1 MYDAAFAAL
10 EILRSF
16 RNDPELHMSKL
27 MKNVFANAGLTLPS
41 YSQEDM
47 DETPVDQVIA
57 AATGEEDVLAE
68 DVATIEEEAEALED
82 ESLELDDADDAAE
95 ELEDVAVSLES
106 MIADGG
112 LDMRTYG
119 YVQSTATAILKRV
132 GLSHTA
138 TGLSQESFDTTEGRV
153 RAARLTM
160 EGFKETVSKMWEAIK
175 SGIDKVRT
183 FLKNLWVKLTSA
195 ATRLRKKAIALND
208 RVKSLGSIKA
218 TDRGEKL
225 SMPTS
230 VMKVLGKDA
239 TTGAA
244 VKGYAA
250 ELNTAT
256 TAVLDTYAKKLNGFI
271 KDSVVSGKAAEGADV
286 PVPDVNSAKLPRGP
300 KFEKASEDSFG
311 YVLKLGEKISLTKD
325 EKKGDVSSFS
335 LPDLG
340 NICGSV
346 RSAMETVERYERAWK
361 DTDTA
366 IQGMV
371 SKLDAQVKAAK
382 DDSDAAGKLK
392 DNLKAARKASTAASQ
407 APTKFAS
414 YACSVANGCLT
425 SVAWALGAYK

>member
-1 MYDAAFAAL
+1 
-10 EILRSF
+10 
-16 RNDPELHMSKL
+16 MSKL

-82 ESLELDDADDAAE
+82 ESLELDDADDAAD
-95 ELEDVAVSLES
+95 ELDDVAVSLES

-112 LDMRTYG
+112 LDIRTYG
-119 YVQSTATAILKRV
+119 YVQSTAAAILKRV
-132 GLSHTA
+132 GLAHTT

-153 RAARLTM
+153 RAAKLTM

-208 RVKSLGSIKA
+208 RVKSLTNA
-218 TDRGEKL
+218 TANARGDL
-225 SMPTS
+225 AMPTS

-239 TTGAA
+239 TTGAV
-244 VKGYAA
+244 VKGYASA
-250 ELNTAT
+250 LNTAT
-256 TAVLDTYAKKLNGFI
+256 TAVLDTYAKKLNSFI

-286 PVPDVNSAKLPRGP
+286 PVPSIDSAKLPRGP

-311 YVLKLGEKISLTKD
+311 YVLKLGDKASLSKE
-325 EKKGDVSSFS
+325 EKKGRVDSFGKS
-335 LPDLG
+335 DLAT
-340 NICGSV
+340 ICTTV
-346 RSAMETVERYERAWK
+346 VSAMETVERYERAWK

-414 YACSVANGCLT
+414 YACTVANGCLT
-425 SVAWALGAYK
+425 AVAWALGAYK

>member
-1 MYDAAFAAL
+1 
-10 EILRSF
+10 
-16 RNDPELHMSKL
+16 MSKL

-47 DETPVDQVIA
+47 AETPVDQVIA

-119 YVQSTATAILKRV
+119 YVQSTAAAILKRV
-132 GLSHTA
+132 GLSHST

-153 RAARLTM
+153 RAAKLTM
-160 EGFKETVSKMWEAIK
+160 EDFKETVAKMWAAIK
-175 SGIDKVRT
+175 NGIDKVRT
-183 FLKNLWVKLTSA
+183 FLKNLWVKLSST

-208 RVKSLGSIKA
+208 RVNSLTAAKA
-218 TDRGEKL
+218 TARDKL

-239 TTGAA
+239 TTGSA

-250 ELNTAT
+250 ALNTAT
-256 TAVLDTYAKKLNGFI
+256 TAVLDTYAKALNTFI
-271 KDSVVSGKAAEGADV
+271 KDAVVSGKAAADSGA
-286 PVPDVNSAKLPRGP
+286 PVPNINSAALPRGP
-300 KFEKASEDSFG
+300 KFEKAGEESFG
-311 YVLKLGEKISLTKD
+311 YVLKLGDKVSLDKAD
-325 EKKGDVSSFS
+325 KKGDVESFGKA
-335 LPDLG
+335 DLTA
-340 NICGSV
+340 ICTSV
-346 RSAMETVERYERAWK
+346 VSAMETVERYERAWK
-361 DTDTA
+361 DTDAA
-366 IQGMV
+366 IDAMV
-371 SKLDAQVKAAK
+371 KKLDAQVKAAGESEK
-382 DDSDAAGKLK
+382 DGLK

-425 SVAWALGAYK
+425 AVAWALGAYK

>member
-1 MYDAAFAAL
+1 
-10 EILRSF
+10 
-16 RNDPELHMSKL
+16 MSKL

-68 DVATIEEEAEALED
+68 DVATIEEEAQALED

-119 YVQSTATAILKRV
+119 YVQSTAAAILKRV
-132 GLSHTA
+132 GLAHTT

-153 RAARLTM
+153 RAAKLTM

-183 FLKNLWVKLTSA
+183 FLKNLWVKLSST

-208 RVKSLGSIKA
+208 RVKSLDSIKA

-239 TTGAA
+239 TSGAA
-244 VKGYAA
+244 VKGYAGA
-250 ELNTAT
+250 LNTAT
-256 TAVLDTYAKKLNGFI
+256 TAVLDTYAKKLNSFI
-271 KDSVVSGKAAEGADV
+271 KDSVVSGKAAEGAEV
-286 PVPDVNSAKLPRGP
+286 PVPSIDSAKLPRGP

-311 YVLKLGEKISLTKD
+311 YVLKLGDKVTLSKE
-325 EKKGDVSSFS
+325 EKKGRVDTFGKG
-335 LPDLG
+335 DLAT
-340 NICGSV
+340 ICTTV
-346 RSAMETVERYERAWK
+346 VSAMETVERYERAWK
-361 DTDTA
+361 DTDAA

-382 DDSDAAGKLK
+382 DDSEAAGKLK

-425 SVAWALGAYK
+425 AVAWALGAYK

>member
-27 MKNVFANAGLTLPS
+27 MKNVFAGVGLTVPTF
-41 YSQEDM
+41 SQEDM

-68 DVATIEEEAEALED
+68 DVATIEEEAQALED
-82 ESLELDDADDAAE
+82 ESMELDDADDAAD
-95 ELEDVAVSLES
+95 ELDDVAVSLES

-112 LDMRTYG
+112 LDARTYV
-119 YVQSTATAILKRV
+119 YVQSTATQILKRV
-132 GLSHTA
+132 GLSPVA

-153 RAARLTM
+153 RAAQLTM
-160 EGFKETVSKMWEAIK
+160 EGFKETVTKMWEAIK

-208 RVKSLGSIKA
+208 RVKSLSNAKA
-218 TDRGEKL
+218 EARGDL
-225 SMPTS
+225 AMPTS

-239 TTGAA
+239 TTGSA
-244 VKGYAA
+244 VKGYAGA
-250 ELNTAT
+250 LNTAT

-286 PVPDVNSAKLPRGP
+286 PVPSIDSAKLPRGP

-311 YVLKLGEKISLTKD
+311 YVLKLGDKISLTKD
-325 EKKGDVSSFS
+325 EKKGDVQSFS
-335 LPDLG
+335 KADLG
-340 NICGSV
+340 SICTTV
-346 RSAMETVERYERAWK
+346 VSAMETVERYERAWK
-361 DTDTA
+361 DTDAA
-366 IQGMV
+366 IQSMV